1 MHDGVSDR
9 VVDIIKDILDAENI
23 DLNNQH
29 DLDLDWDSLKHLDI
43 ILALE
48 QEFDISVPIEKIEE
62 FYRSIESIIEFIRKN
77 NDSSS
82 S

>member
-1 MHDGVSDR
+1 
-9 VVDIIKDILDAENI
+9 
-23 DLNNQH
+23 
-29 DLDLDWDSLKHLDI
+29 LKHLDI